1 MREKTIEDLLAETGS
16 LVLLKDIRKWVDGA
30 YGNPYVSCFSSYKAA
45 VIRADEESCIKIYVL
60 NGLNEHKEIVF
71 RRRDIVVEERA
82 DPTLIIKGNPLV
94 VREIESNRSIKAK
107 NMHGRKM
114 LKKMG
119 LSATD
124 LKKIEYD
131 KMFELP
137 TVGVITQGTQY
148 RIIREAV

>member
-1 MREKTIEDLLAETGS
+1 MREKTIEDLLAEIGS

-30 YGNPYVSCFSSYKAA
+30 YGNPYVSCFSSYRAA
-45 VIRADEESCIKIYVL
+45 VIKADEESCIKIYII
-60 NGLNEHKEIVF
+60 NGANEHKEIVY
-71 RRRDIVVEERA
+71 RRRDIEVEERA
-82 DPTLIIKGNPLV
+82 DPTLIIKGSPLV
-94 VREIESNRSIKAK
+94 VREIESNRSMKAK
-107 NMHGRKM
+107 NMHCKKM

-137 TVGVITQGTQY
+137 TVGLIHEGAKY
-148 RIIREAV
+148 KAV

>member
-1 MREKTIEDLLAETGS
+1 MRKRTIEELLEETGS

-30 YGNPYVSCFSSYKAA
+30 FGNPCVSCYSSYKAA
-45 VIRADEESCIKIYVL
+45 VIRAEERCIKIYVI
-60 NGLNEHKEIVF
+60 NELNEHKEIVF

-94 VREIESNRSIKAK
+94 VREIESNRSAKAK

-137 TVGVITQGTQY
+137 TVGLINK
-148 RIIREAV
+148 EAKYKIVKAG